1 MIWETVIQPFAEFGF
16 MRRAL
21 LGCMAISLGAT
32 PVGVFLML
40 RRISLTGCAMASAVL
55 PGAATGYLI
64 FGLSLVPM
72 TFGGLGAGLAVALL
86 SGFVTRRTQLRED
99 SSLAAFSLIALALGV
114 LIVSMRGNNM
124 DLMRVLFGM
133 VLALD
138 DTTLILLCSI
148 TSFSLL
154 ILSLLLRPLVL
165 ECVDPCSFARLASS
179 VHLPTS
185 PSLYSLFSIL

>member
-1 MIWETVIQPFAEFGF
+1 
-16 MRRAL
+16 
-21 LGCMAISLGAT
+21 
-32 PVGVFLML
+32 
-40 RRISLTGCAMASAVL
+40 
-55 PGAATGYLI
+55 
-64 FGLSLVPM
+64 M

-99 SSLAAFSLIALALGV
+99 ASLAAFSLIALALGV

-138 DTTLILLCSI
+138 DTTYCCAQLLVSLC
-148 TSFSLL
+148 SFSLCCCDHWFWNAL
-154 ILSLLLRPLVL
+154 TPS
-165 ECVDPCSFARLASS
+165 SFARLASS

-185 PSLYSLFSIL
+185 PSLYSLLSIL

>member
-1 MIWETVIQPFAEFGF
+1 
-16 MRRAL
+16 
-21 LGCMAISLGAT
+21 
-32 PVGVFLML
+32 
-40 RRISLTGCAMASAVL
+40 
-55 PGAATGYLI
+55 
-64 FGLSLVPM
+64 M

-99 SSLAAFSLIALALGV
+99 ASLVAFSLIALALGV

-124 DLMRVLFGM
+124 DLMHVLFGM

-154 ILSLLLRPLVL
+154 TLALLTATIGFGMR
-165 ECVDPCSFARLASS
+165 
-179 VHLPTS
+179 
-185 PSLYSLFSIL
+185 